1 LCAPGPFSGDG
12 NISRPPFAG
21 LGPGLHAR
29 GPGLQ
34 NAPIRLGAALFVPEI
49 STFWS
54 RLQGP
59 GSRVQHHRTATAR
72 VSASYGGDVVVAA
85 READSLSLYRS
96 LSLHIYIYIYIYI
109 YNSIGALS
117 LSISLFLSLFLCLQ
131 LAQCTPARDF
141 ANLNSSGETYFLWKE
156 NMFRIWQQK
165 NTTQLGLASNSTA
178 PPRTC
183 PSAHLLP
190 FFFIALKPRVE

>member
-1 LCAPGPFSGDG
+1 MCAPGPFSGDG

-85 READSLSLYRS
+85 READSLSRYRS
-96 LSLHIYIYIYIYI
+96 LSLHIYIYIYLQLDRCSLSLY
-109 YNSIGALS
+109 LS
-117 LSISLFLSLFLCLQ
+117 LSLSLSLSPTRPVHSRAGFCQSELIRGNIFSLERKYVSN
-131 LAQCTPARDF
+131 LATKKYNAIGSC
-141 ANLNSSGETYFLWKE
+141 
-156 NMFRIWQQK
+156 
-165 NTTQLGLASNSTA
+165 
-178 PPRTC
+178 
-183 PSAHLLP
+183 
-190 FFFIALKPRVE
+190 